1 VERPSPK
8 RMLQVLA
15 LVLAVVAAVLVLF
28 MPSYTVVTSD
38 SSGASTTETLSIWQY
53 NGPMFALVVA
63 IPVVIALVPVLV
75 RGRWWPLVSV
85 VSAGLLLGFA
95 FLGAM
100 SLGFAFLPA
109 ALAAGVA
116 AMLKPRTEASKG

>member
-1 VERPSPK
+1 MERPSPK

-15 LVLAVVAAVLVLF
+15 LVLAVTAAALVLF

-38 SSGASTTETLSIWQY
+38 SSGSSTTQTLSIWQY
-53 NGPMFALVVA
+53 NGPVFAFVVA
-63 IPVVIALVPVLV
+63 IPALIALVPLLA
-75 RGRWWPLVSV
+75 RGRWWPLLSV

-100 SLGFAFLPA
+100 SIGFAFLPA
-109 ALAAGVA
+109 ALASAVA
-116 AMLKPRTEASKG
+116 AMLRPRMGTAGR

>member
-1 VERPSPK
+1 MERPSPK

-15 LVLAVVAAVLVLF
+15 LVLTVVTGVLVLF

-38 SSGASTTETLSIWQY
+38 SSGASTTQTLSIWQY
-53 NGPMFALVVA
+53 NGPLFALVVA
-63 IPVVIALVPVLV
+63 IPVAIALVPVLV
-75 RGRWWPLVSV
+75 RGRWWPLVSI

-100 SLGFAFLPA
+100 SIGFAFLPA
-109 ALAAGVA
+109 ALAAVVA
-116 AMLKPRTEASKG
+116 AMLTPRMGASKD

>member
-1 VERPSPK
+1 MHRPSPK

-15 LVLAVVAAVLVLF
+15 LVLAVVTAALVLF

-38 SSGASTTETLSIWQY
+38 SIGASTTATLSIWQY
-53 NGPMFALVVA
+53 NGPLFALVVA
-63 IPVVIALVPVLV
+63 IPVVIALAPVLV

-100 SLGFAFLPA
+100 SIGFAFLPTALAA
-109 ALAAGVA
+109 ALAA
-116 AMLKPRTEASKG
+116 MLRPRIGASED

>member
-1 VERPSPK
+1 MERPSPK

-15 LVLAVVAAVLVLF
+15 LVLSVVAAALVLF

-38 SSGASTTETLSIWQY
+38 SSGASTTQTLSIWQY
-53 NGPMFALVVA
+53 NGPVFALVVA
-63 IPVVIALVPVLV
+63 IPVLIALIPVLV

-100 SLGFAFLPA
+100 SIGFAFLPA
-109 ALAAGVA
+109 ALAAAVA
-116 AMLKPRTEASKG
+116 AMLRPRMGAAGR